1 MGCKKYVAAY
11 DGGFLPFCGI
21 RRNLRIRH
29 RRTLRTFGGLGGGA
43 MRAARLSTPVNI
55 FHPYRMP
62 LLQIAL
68 GFLQVGAFGRSDFRK
83 IRIPCKDKTP
93 QEFV

>member
-1 MGCKKYVAAY
+1 MGCKKYVVAY

-43 MRAARLSTPVNI
+43 MRITDS
-55 FHPYRMP
+55 
-62 LLQIAL
+62 
-68 GFLQVGAFGRSDFRK
+68 G
-83 IRIPCKDKTP
+83 
-93 QEFV
+93 